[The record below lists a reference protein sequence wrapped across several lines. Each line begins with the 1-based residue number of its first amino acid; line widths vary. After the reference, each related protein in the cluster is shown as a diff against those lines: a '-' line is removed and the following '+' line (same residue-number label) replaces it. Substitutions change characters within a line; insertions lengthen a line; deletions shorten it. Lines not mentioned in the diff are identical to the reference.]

1 MVEIEQ
7 LGNGHFRVSRTF
19 PCLPSAQAGA
29 IALERINPDGF
40 QAAPPPVGTR
50 LPPAYDAH
58 PFNPPADD
66 AE

>member
-1 MVEIEQ
+1 MVLFEQ
-7 LGNGHFRVSRTF
+7 LEGGAVRVSRVF

-40 QAAPPPVGTR
+40 RAAPPPVGTR
-50 LPPAYDAH
+50 IPAYDAH
-58 PFNPPADD
+58 PFNPPSDD